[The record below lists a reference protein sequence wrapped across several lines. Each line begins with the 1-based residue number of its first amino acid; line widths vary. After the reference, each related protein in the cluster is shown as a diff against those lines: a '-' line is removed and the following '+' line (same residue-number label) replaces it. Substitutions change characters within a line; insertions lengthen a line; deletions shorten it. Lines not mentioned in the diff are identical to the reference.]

1 MELSAE
7 EKIRF
12 YNSLCSAIAE
22 NVAKIIGGTAYTLA
36 GSLKGVSAS
45 KDGKITVPADFSKED
60 VDAFVNLYVKII
72 GPVAK
77 TLAARACAKIE
88 KPGKSQKI
96 DLACC
101 PDLLPAWLAE
111 LNNNFVKELD
121 KGAD

>member
-1 MELSAE
+1 MELSSE

-45 KDGKITVPADFSKED
+45 KDGKINVPEDFSKEG

-77 TLAARACAKIE
+77 TLAARACSGLDKPCKSKIVE
-88 KPGKSQKI
+88 PS
-96 DLACC
+96 CC
-101 PDLLPAWLAE
+101 PDLLPDWLLE
-111 LNNNFVKELD
+111 LNNRFVKELD
-121 KGAD
+121 KGAN